1 MTASITTEPITTEPI
16 TTEPNTTEVGAAAPV
31 AAPSDL
37 TASVLRAVPRES
49 SPFWF
54 PGWRDTEAA
63 LLDAV
68 FSARASYGGP
78 TTGVRGV
85 VATWRTHRQGRT
97 DDLAAFAACDGDGL
111 ADLLGNRQR
120 VPGNSTTKAAAVVA
134 AAAAL
139 TEAGVRSAAD
149 VTDTEALR
157 RAVVDVPGLGERTWL
172 CFLGALGVVTDD
184 AEAVVASFLREVTG
198 ATDDLDSA
206 AVDDLLGVI
215 AGELAVDVPTVR
227 HALWR
232 HQRVVT
238 GRRSPAPPPV
248 A

>member
-1 MTASITTEPITTEPI
+1 MTASITADLATT
-16 TTEPNTTEVGAAAPV
+16 TAAV
-31 AAPSDL
+31 APSDL

-54 PGWRDTEAA
+54 PGWRDAEAA

-78 TTGVRGV
+78 NTGVRGV
-85 VATWRTHRQGRT
+85 VATWRAHRQGRT
-97 DDLAAFAACDGDGL
+97 DDLAGFAACDGDGL
-111 ADLLGNRQR
+111 AELLGNRQR
-120 VPGNSTTKAAAVVA
+120 VPGNRTTKAAAVVA

-149 VTDTEALR
+149 VTDTEQLR
-157 RAVVDVPGLGERTWL
+157 RAVVDVPGLGDRTWQ

-184 AEAVVASFLREVTG
+184 AAALVASFLREVTG
-198 ATDDLDSA
+198 ASDDLDPT
-206 AVDDLLGVI
+206 AVDGILGMI
-215 AGELAVDVPTVR
+215 ADELAVDVPTVR

-232 HQRVVT
+232 HQRVAT
-238 GRRSPAPPPV
+238 GRRSPAPPRE

>member
-1 MTASITTEPITTEPI
+1 MTASITTAPITADAG
-16 TTEPNTTEVGAAAPV
+16 TTETV
-31 AAPSDL
+31 AATSDL
-37 TASVLRAVPRES
+37 TAAVLRAVPRES

-111 ADLLGNRQR
+111 AELLGNRQR
-120 VPGNSTTKAAAVVA
+120 VPGNRTTKAAAVVA

-139 TEAGVRSAAD
+139 TGAGVRSAAD
-149 VTDTEALR
+149 VTDTEHLR

-184 AEAVVASFLREVTG
+184 AAALIASFLREVTG
-198 ATDDLDSA
+198 ATNFLDPAS
-206 AVDDLLGVI
+206 VDHALAVI
-215 AGELAVDVPTVR
+215 ADELAVDVPTVR

-232 HQRVVT
+232 HRRVVT
-238 GRRSPAPPPV
+238 GRRSPAPPRV